1 LLDLDLKER
10 QLFENERISTD
21 MSNQIKQLQLQ
32 LEEGI
37 CSSKSLM
44 DKNKDLI
51 EKWGKAKDSLEQ
63 KTNETYLLQVV
74 LIFNFEKDELSES
87 KDSLAKA
94 LEEISY
100 LDSVK
105 YYVNLRD
112 RKIPRR
118 VLLYLN
124 RRNYARIY
132 VPEKRVSK

>member
-1 LLDLDLKER
+1 MLDLDLKER

-51 EKWGKAKDSLEQ
+51 EKWGNAKDSLEQ

-87 KDSLAKA
+87 KDSLSKA

-118 VLLYLN
+118 VLLCLN
-124 RRNYARIY
+124 RRNYTRIY